1 MEEHNTSNKH
11 PEKRQKR
18 KSGGQ
23 PGNQNALKHG
33 FYSTSLTAAERKML
47 RKARRV
53 TGLQNEIDFMRVKI
67 WSMGGGPQVTLSHLS
82 AAAHAIA
89 RLATVDHRITG
100 HERESAELEE
110 RVENVLTTVGR
121 AMGLG
126 EFGGSEGT
134 REGEAG

>member
-1 MEEHNTSNKH
+1 MEEQEALNK
-11 PEKRQKR
+11 PAPKRQKR

-47 RKARRV
+47 RKAKRV

-67 WSMGGGPQVTLSHLS
+67 WSMGANPQVTLSHLS

-100 HERESAELEE
+100 PEREADESK
-110 RVENVLTTVGR
+110 
-121 AMGLG
+121 
-126 EFGGSEGT
+126 
-134 REGEAG
+134 